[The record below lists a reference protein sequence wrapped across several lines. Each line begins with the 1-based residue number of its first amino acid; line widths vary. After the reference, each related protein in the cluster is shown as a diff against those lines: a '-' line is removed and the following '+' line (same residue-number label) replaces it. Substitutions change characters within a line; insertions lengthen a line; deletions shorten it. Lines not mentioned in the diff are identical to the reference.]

1 MRRNSLNRVITAGL
15 ALAGLV
21 AVGSSVSAAGD
32 AAKGEQVYTSQKC
45 SMCHSIA
52 GKGSKLS
59 PLDGIGAKLSAE
71 DIKAWIVDPAGM
83 SKKAGSTKKPA
94 MPSKYAKLPAADID
108 NLVAYLQTLK

>member
-1 MRRNSLNRVITAGL
+1 MPRNSLNNVITVGL
-15 ALAGLV
+15 ALTGLV
-21 AVGSSVSAAGD
+21 VACSSVSAAGD
-32 AAKGEQVYTSQKC
+32 AAKGAQVYTSQKC
-45 SMCHSIA
+45 SMCHAIA

-94 MPSKYAKLPAADID
+94 MPTKYSTLPAADID